1 MASSKRH
8 APADPSPAP
17 AEAAGLDPCPDLK
30 ARVGQFLARH
40 LPRGGRVCLGYS
52 GGLDSTVLLHLLAA
66 LSQAGAC
73 RLSAVHVHHGLS
85 AQADAWAAHCAETC
99 ARLGVPLETV
109 RVRVVPTGHGLEAAA
124 REARYRVF
132 KTCAADALVLA
143 HHRDDQ
149 AETVL
154 LRLLRGAGVA
164 GLAGMAEDRA
174 WPGLRILRPLLD
186 VSRATLEAC
195 ARAAGWSYV
204 EDPSNA
210 DPVLSRN
217 WLRGEVLPLLAR
229 RQPGVSEVLART
241 AGHLAEAAGLLD
253 QLARMDWDQVGEG
266 RDLRVADLIA
276 LEPARARNLLRLWLR
291 EGTGSVPTQAWLAE
305 ALDQLREARPDRQP
319 SLVLGAWRVRR
330 QAGRVV
336 LAPSR
341 PATVF
346 QDRCWRGEP
355 RLCLDRAGSLV
366 FELSV
371 GQGLAAALLPPEG
384 LRVAGRRGGERL
396 RPDCQRPRRTVKN
409 LLREA
414 GVPPAGRAGL
424 PMLWLGDQLVWV
436 AGLGFECRF
445 QAAPGQPGWLIS
457 WRPPDP

>member
-8 APADPSPAP
+8 APAELPLVPVGP
-17 AEAAGLDPCPDLK
+17 AGLDPCPDLK
-30 ARVGQFLARH
+30 ARVGQFFARH

-66 LSQAGAC
+66 LSESGAFF
-73 RLSAVHVHHGLS
+73 LSVVHVHHGLS

-124 REARYRVF
+124 REARYRAF
-132 KTCAADALVLA
+132 KTCAADVLVLA

-149 AETVL
+149 AETIL

-164 GLAGMAEDRA
+164 GLAGMTEDRPWA
-174 WPGLRILRPLLD
+174 GLRILRPLLD
-186 VSRATLEAC
+186 VPRASLESC
-195 ARAAGWSYV
+195 ARARGWTYV
-204 EDPSNA
+204 EDPSNT
-210 DPVLSRN
+210 DPALSRN
-217 WLRGEVLPLLAR
+217 WLRGAVLPLLAR

-253 QLARMDWDQVGEG
+253 QLARLDWDQVGEG
-266 RDLRVADLIA
+266 EELRVADLA
-276 LEPARARNLLRLWLR
+276 TLDPARARNLLRFWLR
-291 EGTGSVPTQAWLAE
+291 ERTGMIPSQAWLAE

-319 SLVLGAWRVRR
+319 SLTLGAWWVRR

-336 LAPSR
+336 LATIG

-346 QDRCWRGEP
+346 EDRYWRGEP

-366 FELSV
+366 FDLVV

-396 RPDCQRPRRTVKN
+396 RPDCRRPRRTVKS

-414 GVPPAGRAGL
+414 GVPPAGRASL
-424 PMLWLGDQLVWV
+424 PMLWLGDQVVWV
-436 AGLGFECRF
+436 AGLGVECRF
-445 QAAPGQPGWLIS
+445 QAAPDQPGWLIS
-457 WRPPDP
+457 WCPPAP